1 MTGACVSFDQSLTP
15 SVPMSSQSRFRPLA
29 VLGLGWLA
37 YGLVYATVLAAV
49 VGLPIALAVFL
60 LRAFS
65 G

>member
-15 SVPMSSQSRFRPLA
+15 SVSMSRQSRCRPRA
-29 VLGLGWLA
+29 ALGLGWLA
-37 YGLVYATVLAAV
+37 YGVFYAIVLAAV
-49 VGLPIALAVFL
+49 VGLPIALAAFL